1 MPARS
6 LGECLG
12 ENVMVLGYPPP
23 PAWSLSDGHQVQQG
37 LDTDAMPFHNSFNVL
52 QMVAPG
58 AAI

>member
-12 ENVMVLGYPPP
+12 ENVTVLGYPPP
-23 PAWSLSDGHQVQQG
+23 PAWSLSNGRQARQG
-37 LDTDAMPFHNSFNVL
+37 LDTNVMPSHNSFNVL
-52 QMVAPG
+52 QMVAPR